1 MIAERRL
8 PDRPGNIWTDI
19 QPLSHYTPMR
29 KILHADCDC
38 FYAAVEMRDNPALA
52 VHPLA
57 VGGRAE
63 QRGVVTTC
71 NYPARTFGIHS
82 AMSMA
87 KAMRLCP
94 HLRRIDP
101 DFDKYRQVSM
111 QIQSIF
117 KRLTQVVEPLSL
129 DEAFLDVTHTRLF
142 QGSATWMAQWL
153 KETVRREVG
162 ITISVGVAPN
172 KFLAKIA
179 SDWHK
184 PDGLCVISPD
194 RVDAFIEA
202 LPVTHL
208 HGVGPATARKLE
220 ARGLFTCRDLR
231 RASPGELMSEFGRL
245 GVRLHE
251 LARGIDERE
260 VTVERER
267 KSISVE
273 NTFDHDLPDMA
284 RCRAHITA
292 LVERLEERLARYQR
306 PALDK
311 LFVKVRFDDF
321 SITTLET
328 PGSQPV
334 LERFLPLFD
343 EAWQRGARPVRL
355 LGVGVR
361 LKPEHAQR
369 QLGLFAS
376 LSENGSPLE
385 DDSPSENDSSAG
397 SSGTFDQPQARR
409 DR

>member
-1 MIAERRL
+1 M
-8 PDRPGNIWTDI
+8 
-19 QPLSHYTPMR
+19 SHYKRMR

-38 FYAAVEMRDNPALA
+38 FYAAVEMRDNPALDTR
-52 VHPLA
+52 PLA

-71 NYPARTFGIHS
+71 NYPARAFGIHS

-94 HLRRIDP
+94 HLHRIDP
-101 DFDKYRQVSM
+101 NFDHYREVSA

-117 KRLTQVVEPLSL
+117 KRLTPLVEPLSL
-129 DEAFLDVTHTRLF
+129 DEAFLDVTQTSLF

-208 HGVGPATARKLE
+208 HGVGPATARRLE
-220 ARGLFTCRDLR
+220 ARGFFTCRDLR
-231 RASPGELMSEFGRL
+231 RASIGDLMTEFGRL

-284 RCRAHITA
+284 ECREKIAA
-292 LVERLEERLARYQR
+292 LVTRLEERLARYR
-306 PALDK
+306 HPALEK

-321 SITTLET
+321 SITTLES
-328 PGSQPV
+328 PGSHPA

-361 LKPEHAQR
+361 LVPEDARR
-369 QLGLFAS
+369 QLGLFA
-376 LSENGSPLE
+376 EPDEGV
-385 DDSPSENDSSAG
+385 END
-397 SSGTFDQPQARR
+397 R
-409 DR
+409 